1 VVQINKTSN
10 SQLCHSTTNDEIKEG
25 SKSSKHED
33 PEGVLAS
40 QSKSQ
45 MCGEDWGS
53 DDDDSHF
60 LEIESPGNLQT
71 DECFPRLK
79 SHDSAHVLAVEN
91 YNDDRNDQP
100 NNRLDTSGSSIK
112 ENTEEIQVRKFP
124 GPAGFLLPFCNQTN
138 SSKSRGQ
145 QVHKRKRNPEDDV
158 DGLYDWDEA
167 LKLLDITQAWN
178 RKKINIQW
186 IKRKFASGAV
196 YLISPILIVGIKS
209 IEYTQGDAIC
219 VLQDPTGE
227 TAGTIHQLV
236 FEEEYGKFLKMGSI
250 LLLRRPAILTSA
262 PVHSM
267 VTITKTCLFGI
278 YSTQE
283 TSQNKMIQCHKYDD
297 KDLQAWFMENV
308 VSGDPLNKETD
319 SALISGPAQT
329 LFSGGANKTPNRS
342 SFSTPKPKSTINH
355 INKPPFKSH
364 VLPTNPSSFQ
374 CKFPS
379 ASLSPSMSV
388 STVAAVK
395 SPADSGAED
404 QFLSQLLDGVD
415 TDSLFDDF

>member
-1 VVQINKTSN
+1 
-10 SQLCHSTTNDEIKEG
+10 
-25 SKSSKHED
+25 
-33 PEGVLAS
+33 
-40 QSKSQ
+40 
-45 MCGEDWGS
+45 
-53 DDDDSHF
+53 
-60 LEIESPGNLQT
+60 
-71 DECFPRLK
+71 
-79 SHDSAHVLAVEN
+79 
-91 YNDDRNDQP
+91 
-100 NNRLDTSGSSIK
+100 
-112 ENTEEIQVRKFP
+112 
-124 GPAGFLLPFCNQTN
+124 
-138 SSKSRGQ
+138 
-145 QVHKRKRNPEDDV
+145 
-158 DGLYDWDEA
+158 
-167 LKLLDITQAWN
+167 
-178 RKKINIQW
+178 
-186 IKRKFASGAV
+186 
-196 YLISPILIVGIKS
+196 
-209 IEYTQGDAIC
+209 
-219 VLQDPTGE
+219 
-227 TAGTIHQLV
+227 
-236 FEEEYGKFLKMGSI
+236 
-250 LLLRRPAILTSA
+250 
-262 PVHSM
+262 
-267 VTITKTCLFGI
+267 
-278 YSTQE
+278 
-283 TSQNKMIQCHKYDD
+283 MIQCHKYDD